1 MRPKISQTQNSDDIR
16 VHEIKKLIENC
27 RYSIHDISRIEPI
40 SKGDLPRF
48 NMPFEL
54 GIDVGCKTYLRKN
67 KKYMILE
74 KEPYRFKEVMSDIS
88 GQDIFSHN
96 NEPYELVKVIRNWY
110 KTIFPRRDTNSSK
123 VIWDAYNEFN
133 FDFKE
138 QMESEDLNPENIWA
152 IPFNELIEIM
162 QTWIKNYA

>member
-1 MRPKISQTQNSDDIR
+1 
-16 VHEIKKLIENC
+16 
-27 RYSIHDISRIEPI
+27 
-40 SKGDLPRF
+40 
-48 NMPFEL
+48 MPFEL